1 MTLQVK
7 IKEKLNVTDNSL
19 CLVNKKKKGEKKK
32 HSPAKGYTDGAYN
45 IGLTSGND
53 AL

>member
-7 IKEKLNVTDNSL
+7 IKEKMNATDNSL
-19 CLVNKKKKGEKKK
+19 CLVNKKKKGKKT
-32 HSPAKGYTDGAYN
+32 HSPAKGYTDGAYD
-45 IGLTSGND
+45 IGSTSGND

>member
-7 IKEKLNVTDNSL
+7 IKEKMNVTDNSL
-19 CLVNKKKKGEKKK
+19 CLVNKKKRKEK
-32 HSPAKGYTDGAYN
+32 HSPAEGYTDGAYN

>member
-7 IKEKLNVTDNSL
+7 IKEKMNATDNSL
-19 CLVNKKKKGEKKK
+19 CLVNKKKKEKKT
-32 HSPAKGYTDGAYN
+32 HSPAKGYTDGAYDT
-45 IGLTSGND
+45 GSTSGND

>member
-7 IKEKLNVTDNSL
+7 IKAKMNATDNSL
-19 CLVNKKKKGEKKK
+19 CLVNKKKKEKKK
-32 HSPAKGYTDGAYN
+32 HSPAKGYTDGAYD
-45 IGLTSGND
+45 IGSTSGND

>member
-7 IKEKLNVTDNSL
+7 IKEKMNATDNSL
-19 CLVNKKKKGEKKK
+19 CLINKKKKAKKT
-32 HSPAKGYTDGAYN
+32 HSPAKGYTDGAYD
-45 IGLTSGND
+45 IGSTSGND